1 MTRSKRENHM
11 AKRTKK
17 AKAKTKRRKTT
28 KARRATPAF
37 RSPPTSNDEVSFSR
51 CEHGA
56 DELAQPTMRGL
67 RAIKVPKQ
75 GDWRIAR
82 SLEVLRSQINLLAPK
97 RNMKSDGGIGDMAHW
112 KKGSRSDHNPWI
124 MEGKKGVVTARDF
137 THDKAGGCDCNV
149 LVASLLAAKD
159 ARLKYIIWNS
169 HIYNSAPTG
178 GKPAWAKRAYS
189 GKNPHN
195 KHVHISVKS
204 TKANYDGTDK
214 WKIKL

>member
-82 SLEVLRSQINLLAPK
+82 SLEVLRSQINLLAP
-97 RNMKSDGGIGDMAHW
+97 
-112 KKGSRSDHNPWI
+112 